1 MCFYMVNY
9 SNVKIYKVVCYE
21 TGKEYIGSTCAPSL
35 SRRLSEHIRKYK
47 LPLDGNLQH
56 HLTH

>member
-1 MCFYMVNY
+1 MVNC
-9 SNVKIYKVVCYE
+9 SNVKIYKIVCYE

-35 SRRLSEHIRKYK
+35 SRRLSEHKRKYK

-56 HLTH
+56 HLIH